1 MRTRTVA
8 MGFATITLGCAW
20 AAARQASTSIPPPT
34 PAGAQA
40 EREARKARQKA
51 AMDRLAPLVGE
62 WKAEGTYGEP
72 KADGSFDRQT
82 GVWKNRWLY
91 DGAHLEMT
99 FEVDVN
105 GERRRYMCV
114 ASYNMARER
123 YETVWVGDT
132 GYRFAETGTFD
143 KEGKV
148 LTLTSMQDRPG
159 AKEQT
164 EVVSVFTIAGPD
176 RVVIEDTSTDP
187 VTGKAQRSF
196 YVELTRAK

>member
-8 MGFATITLGCAW
+8 LGFATITLGCAW
-20 AAARQASTSIPPPT
+20 AGARQGAPSAPT
-34 PAGAQA
+34 PANALA
-40 EREARKARQKA
+40 ERAAWKARHKA

-62 WKAEGTYGEP
+62 WKAEGTYGEA

-105 GERRRYMCV
+105 SERRRYMCV
-114 ASYNMARER
+114 ASYNMVRER
-123 YETVWVGDT
+123 YETVWVGDS

-143 KEGKV
+143 KDGKI
-148 LTLTSMQDRPG
+148 LTLVSMQDRAG
-159 AKEQT
+159 TEKQAK
-164 EVVSVFTIAGPD
+164 VVSVFTLAGAD
-176 RVVIEDTSTDP
+176 RVVIEDTSTEP
-187 VTGKAQRSF
+187 LTGKTQRSF
-196 YVELTRAK
+196 YVELTRVK